1 MTRVRYI
8 ADSMTEAITAARR
21 QHGMGVRIVHAGAR
35 RTGAFSRT
43 LSFEVIIEAASR
55 TAQARRA
62 AREALARAVMVGR
75 MAADEAN
82 ASIAA
87 MTTGPACAAV
97 MARLGARLR
106 AQALPGDLVDH
117 VLGQVGAELQ
127 SATADEI
134 ELMAQAAAVNAV
146 AGLLPVAVTHA
157 PRRADVTGR
166 PRIIAIAGP
175 TGVGKTT
182 TLAKLAAECRVTR
195 GLRVGLLAA
204 DSFRV
209 GAVEQLR
216 TYGSIIGAEVRAANG
231 SSTSSLVCKYVL

>member
-55 TAQARRA
+55 TTQARRA

-106 AQALPGDLVDH
+106 AQALPGELVDH

-127 SATADEI
+127 SAAADEI

-146 AGLLPVAVTHA
+146 AGLLPVVVISTRTSRAGLARLLTPHIPGCAVLA
-157 PRRADVTGR
+157 YDELVRGIEVD
-166 PRIIAIAGP
+166 RIGEAVLTEEG
-175 TGVGKTT
+175 TEV
-182 TLAKLAAECRVTR
+182 AA
-195 GLRVGLLAA
+195 
-204 DSFRV
+204 
-209 GAVEQLR
+209 
-216 TYGSIIGAEVRAANG
+216 
-231 SSTSSLVCKYVL
+231 